1 MHRAVNNLHE
11 KQTQL
16 EAVIAGL
23 PSTDKFASVKADAEA
38 LVKKMK
44 AWDEDMVQRRSRAY
58 DDVENFTNKFT
69 ANYLFV
75 INQTE
80 SDMPRVNMGSI
91 DQDEKLG
98 TQWLGLKAR
107 FDDLLAKDIPS
118 LNKKLWDLGIGAIW
132 KG

>member
-1 MHRAVNNLHE
+1 LHD

-16 EAVIAGL
+16 EAVLTSL
-23 PSTDKFASVKADAEA
+23 PATDKFAGVKTDAEA

-44 AWDEDMVQRRSRAY
+44 AWDEEMVQRRSRAY

-98 TQWLGLKAR
+98 TQWLSLKGR
-107 FDDLLAKDIPS
+107 YDDLLAKDIPS

-132 KG
+132 KH